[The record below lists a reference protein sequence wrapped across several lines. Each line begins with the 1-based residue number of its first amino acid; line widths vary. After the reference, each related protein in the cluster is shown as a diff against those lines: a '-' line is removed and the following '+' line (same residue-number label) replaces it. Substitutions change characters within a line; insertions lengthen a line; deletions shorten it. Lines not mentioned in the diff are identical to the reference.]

1 MVLARSRRVAG
12 VNLEGWE
19 AALAIMVGVAV
30 GAAIAVWY
38 YDR

>member
-1 MVLARSRRVAG
+1 